1 MFEGIKYNGKKL
13 EKINIKIIIEIILN
27 KVNSYKNILINDDFN
42 EFILKINSHKQILSK
57 DYIIN
62 SINYFLNFK
71 TKNEER
77 KGIEDFFEFH
87 AYKALNDDDI
97 IDKYSSDINAVLEKY
112 KNKLDK
118 KEFNKILVSAD
129 KNQFP
134 LVCIRILQ
142 LINDNIKCLDV
153 YLDNNKIKNKED
165 KIFEFINNFMSK
177 AGKEEKNY
185 EIELIKRVDKLVEL
199 SVEKLVNLSIKWFNK
214 EQLSIIE
221 KLSTNNEIKLKYIQE
236 YIKYYKENN
245 INEEKEKIHK
255 DGHYYKILIIHIETL
270 CKMDKKK
277 DIIKLLK
284 EDPLYL
290 NNECLKV
297 CLKNNVIDASIYIYM
312 HQQNFTDALNL
323 CKKEITNNID
333 NLIKIYIDNN
343 INDINKRIIF

>member
-1 MFEGIKYNGKKL
+1 MINDEILNELLIFDSYSYFFIFSKFFIDDSLSDEIQKIKYNENKSLFEGIKYNGKNL

-97 IDKYSSDINAVLEKY
+97 IDKYSSDINEVLEKY

-177 AGKEEKNY
+177 AGKEEKK
-185 EIELIKRVDKLVEL
+185 IMKL
-199 SVEKLVNLSIKWFNK
+199 N
-214 EQLSIIE
+214 
-221 KLSTNNEIKLKYIQE
+221 
-236 YIKYYKENN
+236 
-245 INEEKEKIHK
+245 
-255 DGHYYKILIIHIETL
+255 
-270 CKMDKKK
+270 
-277 DIIKLLK
+277 
-284 EDPLYL
+284 
-290 NNECLKV
+290 
-297 CLKNNVIDASIYIYM
+297 
-312 HQQNFTDALNL
+312 
-323 CKKEITNNID
+323 
-333 NLIKIYIDNN
+333 
-343 INDINKRIIF
+343 